1 MTKKEL
7 LAAIAKK
14 AGVPADAAAKVY
26 EATVAVVV
34 DEIVNGGIRVDG
46 VGTFKVVNKAARVSK
61 NPKTGETINVPAKKV
76 VKFKPANALA
86 DAVK

>member
-26 EATVAVVV
+26 DATIDVLVE
-34 DEIVNGGIRVDG
+34 EIVNGGIRVDG
-46 VGTFKVVNKAARVSK
+46 VGTFKVVGKAAKVCK
-61 NPKTGETINVPAKKV
+61 NPKTGESINVPAKKV
-76 VKFKPANALA
+76 VKFKAANALA

>member
-14 AGVPADAAAKVY
+14 AGVSADAAAKVY
-26 EATVAVVV
+26 DATMAVLT
-34 DEIVNGGIRVDG
+34 DEIANGGVRVDG
-46 VGTFKVVNKAARVSK
+46 VGTFKVAKQAARVCK
-61 NPKTGETINVPAKKV
+61 NPRTGEKINVPAKKV
-76 VKFKPANALA
+76 VKFKAASSLA

>member
-14 AGVPADAAAKVY
+14 AGVPADAAAKVFD
-26 EATVAVVV
+26 ATVDVLV

-46 VGTFKVVNKAARVSK
+46 VGSFKVVAKAAKVCK

-76 VKFKPANALA
+76 VKFKAANSLA